1 MARFFYEVDGE
12 DFENLENAIEYARDI
27 DRPEVIV
34 YEVDNNGQVTRHST
48 VLVWGFYEFFSL
60 YCSRY
65 IQFN

>member
-34 YEVDNNGQVTRHST
+34 YEIDNNGQVTKHST
-48 VLVWGFYEFFSL
+48 VLV
-60 YCSRY
+60 
-65 IQFN
+65 